1 MAVNKADRSD
11 NAALSWLFGRTK
23 GRRAALAAII
33 TGNAVFA
40 AAGAAFSLLC
50 RGIIDSAVS
59 GDRNGILGYAA
70 GLGGF
75 VLLQLVLRLVCN
87 SLSEYVR
94 AGLEMDMRGK
104 LFGKLLSAELSS
116 VTKYHSGELLN
127 RMFSDV
133 KICAD
138 GIADILPAA
147 VNMVTRLLCAG
158 VIMVFLEP
166 WFAVLFVA
174 AGAVIFAVTRFF
186 RGRLKGLHRQV
197 QEKEGVVRS
206 FLQESLESAAVV
218 KVFGAEQK
226 MLRRNDSNQR
236 EHYRIRMKRRAIG
249 IISGAGFGLVF
260 QAGYVLALVWGAFGI
275 FSGGMTYGTLTAVL
289 QLVNQIQSPFAGL
302 SSLFPQYYA
311 MLASAERVIELE
323 SLPEERKAARTL
335 SYADFRSLE
344 VSGLRFAYGEKDV
357 ISHADFTLNRG
368 ETAAL
373 TGISGGGKSTL
384 FMLLLGAYIPN
395 EGAIRF
401 FGSSGE
407 YSPGQETRSI
417 FAYVPQG
424 NCLFSGT
431 IRENIAF
438 LSDGEISDEAVM
450 KAARTACAEEFITQ
464 LPQGLD
470 TRIGENGHGL
480 SEGQAQRIAVA
491 RALYSGAG
499 FLLLDE
505 ATSALDEQT
514 ERKLLENISAMD
526 GKTVLI
532 VTHRPAAL
540 EICDRKFTLTDGVIT
555 EHD

>member
-1 MAVNKADRSD
+1 MAKSKPD
-11 NAALSWLFGRTK
+11 NAALSWLLARTK
-23 GRRAALAAII
+23 GRRGALAAII
-33 TGNAVFA
+33 AGNAVFA

-59 GDRNGILGYAA
+59 GDKGGILGYAA

-94 AGLEMDMRGK
+94 AGMEMDMRAK
-104 LFGKLLSAELSS
+104 LFGKLLSAELSQ
-116 VTKYHSGELLN
+116 VAKYHSGELLN

-133 KICAD
+133 KICSD

-147 VNMVTRLLCAG
+147 VNMVTRLVCAG

-166 WFAVLFVA
+166 WFAALFIA
-174 AGAVIFAVTRFF
+174 AGAVVFAVTRFF

-197 QEKEGVVRS
+197 QEKEGKVRS
-206 FLQESLESAAVV
+206 FLQEALESAAVI
-218 KVFGAEQK
+218 KVFGAERK
-226 MLRRNDSNQR
+226 MLRQNDRNQR
-236 EHYRIRMKRRAIG
+236 EHYKIRMKRRAIG
-249 IISGAGFGLVF
+249 IISGAGFGLIF

-275 FSGGMTYGTLTAVL
+275 FTGGMTYGTLTAVL

-311 MLASAERVIELE
+311 MLASAERIIELE
-323 SLPEERKAARTL
+323 NLPEEQKAAKAL
-335 SYADFRSLE
+335 DYADFQRLE
-344 VSGLRFAYGEKDV
+344 VSGLSFGYGDKEV
-357 ISHADFTLNRG
+357 ISQADFALNKG

-373 TGISGGGKSTL
+373 AGISGGGKSTL
-384 FMLLLGAYIPN
+384 FMLLLGAYRPDGG
-395 EGAIRF
+395 EIRF
-401 FGSSGE
+401 VSRSEE
-407 YSPGQETRSI
+407 YSPGQETRGI

-438 LSDGEISDEAVM
+438 LNDTEISDEAVM
-450 KAARTACAEEFITQ
+450 QAAKAACADEFITQ
-464 LPQGLD
+464 LPEGLD

-540 EICDRKFTLTDGVIT
+540 EICGRKLTLRNGVIS
-555 EHD
+555 EDDGE

>member
-1 MAVNKADRSD
+1 MAKSKPD
-11 NAALSWLFGRTK
+11 NAALSWLLARTK
-23 GRRAALAAII
+23 GRRGALAAII
-33 TGNAVFA
+33 AGNAVFA

-59 GDRNGILGYAA
+59 GDRGGILGYAA

-94 AGLEMDMRGK
+94 AGMEMDMRAK
-104 LFGKLLSAELSS
+104 LFGKLLSAELSQ
-116 VTKYHSGELLN
+116 VAKYHSGELLN

-133 KICAD
+133 KICSD

-147 VNMVTRLLCAG
+147 VNMVTRLVCAG

-166 WFAVLFVA
+166 WFAALFIA
-174 AGAVIFAVTRFF
+174 AGAVVFAVTRFF

-197 QEKEGVVRS
+197 QEKEGKVRS
-206 FLQESLESAAVV
+206 FLQEALESAAVI
-218 KVFGAEQK
+218 KVFGAERK
-226 MLRRNDSNQR
+226 MLRQNDRNQR
-236 EHYRIRMKRRAIG
+236 EHYKIRMKRRAIG
-249 IISGAGFGLVF
+249 IISGAGFGLIF

-275 FSGGMTYGTLTAVL
+275 FTGGMTYGTLTAVL

-311 MLASAERVIELE
+311 MLASAERIIELE
-323 SLPEERKAARTL
+323 NLPEEQKAAKAL
-335 SYADFRSLE
+335 DYADFQRLE
-344 VSGLRFAYGEKDV
+344 VSGLRFGYGEKDV
-357 ISHADFTLNRG
+357 ITRADFTLNRG

-384 FMLLLGAYIPN
+384 FMLLLGAYRPSG
-395 EGAIRF
+395 GAIRF
-401 FGSSGE
+401 CGGSGE
-407 YSPGQETRSI
+407 FSQGQETRGI

-438 LSDGEISDEAVM
+438 LNDTEISDEAVM
-450 KAARTACAEEFITQ
+450 QAAKAACADEFITQ
-464 LPQGLD
+464 LPEGLD
-470 TRIGENGHGL
+470 ARIGENGHGL

-514 ERKLLENISAMD
+514 ERRLLENISAMD

-540 EICDRKFTLTDGVIT
+540 EICDRRFTLTDGVIT

>member
-1 MAVNKADRSD
+1 MAKSKPD
-11 NAALSWLFGRTK
+11 NAALSWLLARTK
-23 GRRAALAAII
+23 GRRGALAAII
-33 TGNAVFA
+33 AGNAVFA

-59 GDRNGILGYAA
+59 GDRGGILGYAA

-94 AGLEMDMRGK
+94 AGMEMDMRAK

-133 KICAD
+133 KICSD

-147 VNMVTRLLCAG
+147 VNMVTRLVCAG

-166 WFAVLFVA
+166 WFAALFIA
-174 AGAVIFAVTRFF
+174 AGAVVFVVTRFF
-186 RGRLKGLHRQV
+186 RGRLKGLHKQV
-197 QEKEGVVRS
+197 QEKEGAVRS
-206 FLQESLESAAVV
+206 FLQESLESAAVI
-218 KVFGAEQK
+218 KVFGAERK
-226 MLRRNDSNQR
+226 MLRRNDLNQR

-249 IISGAGFGLVF
+249 IISGAGFGLIF

-302 SSLFPQYYA
+302 SSLFPQYYS
-311 MLASAERVIELE
+311 MLASAERIIELE
-323 SLPEERKAARTL
+323 NLPEEQKSAKAL
-335 SYADFRSLE
+335 DYADFQRLE
-344 VSGLRFAYGEKDV
+344 VSGLRFGYGEKDV
-357 ISHADFTLNRG
+357 ITRADFTLNRG

-384 FMLLLGAYIPN
+384 FMLLLGAYRPDGG
-395 EGAIRF
+395 EIRF
-401 FGSSGE
+401 VSRSEE
-407 YSPGQETRSI
+407 YSPGQETRGI

-438 LSDGEISDEAVM
+438 LNDTEISDEAVM
-450 KAARTACAEEFITQ
+450 QAAKAACADEFITQ
-464 LPQGLD
+464 LPEGLD
-470 TRIGENGHGL
+470 ARIGENGHGL

-540 EICDRKFTLTDGVIT
+540 EICDRRFTLTDGVIT

>member
-1 MAVNKADRSD
+1 MAKSKPD
-11 NAALSWLFGRTK
+11 NAALSWLLARTK
-23 GRRAALAAII
+23 GRRGALAAII
-33 TGNAVFA
+33 AGNAVFA

-59 GDRNGILGYAA
+59 GDRGGILGYAA

-94 AGLEMDMRGK
+94 AGMEMDMRAN

-133 KICAD
+133 KICSD
-138 GIADILPAA
+138 GIADIVPAA
-147 VNMVTRLLCAG
+147 VNMATRLVCAG
-158 VIMVFLEP
+158 AIMIFLEP
-166 WFAVLFVA
+166 WFAVLFIA
-174 AGAVIFAVTRFF
+174 AGTVVFVVTRFF
-186 RGRLKGLHRQV
+186 RGRLKGLHKQV
-197 QEKEGVVRS
+197 QEKEGKVRS
-206 FLQESLESAAVV
+206 FLQEALESAAVI
-218 KVFGAEQK
+218 KVFGAERK
-226 MLRRNDSNQR
+226 MLRRNDLNQR
-236 EHYRIRMKRRAIG
+236 EHYKIRMKRRAIG
-249 IISGAGFGLVF
+249 IISGAGFGLIF

-311 MLASAERVIELE
+311 MLASAERIIELE
-323 SLPEERKAARTL
+323 NLPEEQKAAKAL
-335 SYADFRSLE
+335 GYADFQRLE
-344 VSGLRFAYGEKDV
+344 VSGLRFGYGDKDV
-357 ISHADFTLNRG
+357 ITRADFTLNRG

-384 FMLLLGAYIPN
+384 FMLLLGAYRPDGG
-395 EGAIRF
+395 EIRF
-401 FGSSGE
+401 VSRSEE
-407 YSPGQETRSI
+407 YSPGQETRGI

-438 LSDGEISDEAVM
+438 LNDTEISDEAVM
-450 KAARTACAEEFITQ
+450 QAAKAACADEFITQ
-464 LPQGLD
+464 LPEGLD

-540 EICDRKFTLTDGVIT
+540 EICGRKLTLRNGVIS
-555 EHD
+555 EDDGE

>member
-1 MAVNKADRSD
+1 MAKSKPD
-11 NAALSWLFGRTK
+11 NAALSWLLARTK
-23 GRRAALAAII
+23 GRRGALAAII
-33 TGNAVFA
+33 AGNAVFA

-59 GDRNGILGYAA
+59 GDRGGILGYAA

-94 AGLEMDMRGK
+94 AGMEMDMRAN

-147 VNMVTRLLCAG
+147 VNMVTRLVCAG

-166 WFAVLFVA
+166 WFAVLFIA
-174 AGAVIFAVTRFF
+174 AGAVVFVVTRFF
-186 RGRLKGLHRQV
+186 RGRLKGLHKQV
-197 QEKEGVVRS
+197 QEKEGKVRS
-206 FLQESLESAAVV
+206 FLQESLESAAVI
-218 KVFGAEQK
+218 KVFGAERK
-226 MLRRNDSNQR
+226 MLRRNDLNQR

-249 IISGAGFGLVF
+249 IISGAGFGLIF

-311 MLASAERVIELE
+311 MLASAERIIELE
-323 SLPEERKAARTL
+323 NLPEEQKSAKAL
-335 SYADFRSLE
+335 GYADFQRLE
-344 VSGLRFAYGEKDV
+344 VSGLSFGYGDKEV
-357 ISHADFTLNRG
+357 ISQADFALNKG

-373 TGISGGGKSTL
+373 AGISGGGKSTL
-384 FMLLLGAYIPN
+384 FMLLLGAYRPDGG
-395 EGAIRF
+395 EIRF
-401 FGSSGE
+401 VSRSEE
-407 YSPGQETRSI
+407 YSPGQETRGI

-438 LSDGEISDEAVM
+438 LNDTEISDEAVM
-450 KAARTACAEEFITQ
+450 QAAKAACADEFITQ
-464 LPQGLD
+464 LPEGLD

-540 EICDRKFTLTDGVIT
+540 EICDRRFTLTDGVIT

>member
-1 MAVNKADRSD
+1 MAKSKPD
-11 NAALSWLFGRTK
+11 NAALSWLLARTK
-23 GRRAALAAII
+23 GRRGALAAII
-33 TGNAVFA
+33 AGNAVFA

-59 GDRNGILGYAA
+59 GDRGGILGYAA

-94 AGLEMDMRGK
+94 AGMEMDMRAK

-133 KICAD
+133 KICSD

-147 VNMVTRLLCAG
+147 VNMVTRLVCAG

-166 WFAVLFVA
+166 WFAALFIA
-174 AGAVIFAVTRFF
+174 AGAVVFVVTRFF
-186 RGRLKGLHRQV
+186 RGRLKGLHKQV
-197 QEKEGVVRS
+197 QEKEGKVRS
-206 FLQESLESAAVV
+206 FLQEALESAAVV
-218 KVFGAEQK
+218 KVFGAERK
-226 MLRRNDSNQR
+226 MLRRNDLNQR

-249 IISGAGFGLVF
+249 IISGAGFGLIF

-275 FSGGMTYGTLTAVL
+275 FTGGMSYGTLTAVL

-323 SLPEERKAARTL
+323 SLPEEQKAAKAL
-335 SYADFRSLE
+335 DYADFQRLE
-344 VSGLRFAYGEKDV
+344 VSGLRFGYGEKDV
-357 ISHADFTLNRG
+357 ITRADFTLNRG

-384 FMLLLGAYIPN
+384 FMLLLGAYRPN
-395 EGAIRF
+395 GGAIRF
-401 FGSSGE
+401 CGGSGE
-407 YSPGQETRSI
+407 FSPGQETRGI

-438 LSDGEISDEAVM
+438 LSDTEISDEAVM
-450 KAARTACAEEFITQ
+450 QAAKAACADEFITQ
-464 LPQGLD
+464 LPEGLD

-540 EICDRKFTLTDGVIT
+540 EICGRKLTLRNGVIS
-555 EHD
+555 EDDGE

>member
-1 MAVNKADRSD
+1 MAKSKPD
-11 NAALSWLFGRTK
+11 NAALSWLLARTK
-23 GRRAALAAII
+23 GRRGALAAII
-33 TGNAVFA
+33 AGNAVFA

-59 GDRNGILGYAA
+59 GDRGGILGYAA

-94 AGLEMDMRGK
+94 AGMEMDMRAK

-133 KICAD
+133 KICSD

-147 VNMVTRLLCAG
+147 VNMVTRLVCAG

-166 WFAVLFVA
+166 WFAALFIA
-174 AGAVIFAVTRFF
+174 AGAVVFAVTRFF

-197 QEKEGVVRS
+197 QEKEGAVRS
-206 FLQESLESAAVV
+206 FLQEALESAAVI
-218 KVFGAEQK
+218 KVFGAERK
-226 MLRRNDSNQR
+226 MLRRNDLNQR

-311 MLASAERVIELE
+311 MLASAERIIELE
-323 SLPEERKAARTL
+323 NLPEEQKAAKAL
-335 SYADFRSLE
+335 DYADFQRLE
-344 VSGLRFAYGEKDV
+344 VSGLSFGYGDKEV
-357 ISHADFTLNRG
+357 ISQADFALNKG

-373 TGISGGGKSTL
+373 AGISGGGKSTL
-384 FMLLLGAYIPN
+384 FMLLLGAYRPDGG
-395 EGAIRF
+395 EIRF
-401 FGSSGE
+401 VSRSEE
-407 YSPGQETRSI
+407 YSPGQETRGI

-438 LSDGEISDEAVM
+438 LNDTEISDEAVM
-450 KAARTACAEEFITQ
+450 QAAKAACADEFITQ
-464 LPQGLD
+464 LPEGLD
-470 TRIGENGHGL
+470 ARIGENGHGL

-514 ERKLLENISAMD
+514 ERRLLENISAMD

-540 EICDRKFTLTDGVIT
+540 EICDRRFTLTDGVIT

>member
-1 MAVNKADRSD
+1 MAKSKPD
-11 NAALSWLFGRTK
+11 NAALSWLLARTK
-23 GRRAALAAII
+23 GRRGALAAII
-33 TGNAVFA
+33 AGNAVFA

-59 GDRNGILGYAA
+59 GDRGGILGYAA

-94 AGLEMDMRGK
+94 AGMEMDMRAK

-147 VNMVTRLLCAG
+147 VNMVTRLVCAG

-166 WFAVLFVA
+166 WFAALFIA
-174 AGAVIFAVTRFF
+174 AGAVVFVVTRFF
-186 RGRLKGLHRQV
+186 RGRLKGLHKQV
-197 QEKEGVVRS
+197 QEKEGKVRS
-206 FLQESLESAAVV
+206 FLQEALESAAVI
-218 KVFGAEQK
+218 KVFGAERK
-226 MLRRNDSNQR
+226 MLRRNDLNQR

-275 FSGGMTYGTLTAVL
+275 FTGGMTYGTLTAVL

-311 MLASAERVIELE
+311 MLASAERIIELE
-323 SLPEERKAARTL
+323 NLPEEQKAAKAL
-335 SYADFRSLE
+335 DYADFQRLE
-344 VSGLRFAYGEKDV
+344 VSGLSFGYGDKEV
-357 ISHADFTLNRG
+357 ISQADFALNKG

-373 TGISGGGKSTL
+373 AGISGGGKSTL
-384 FMLLLGAYIPN
+384 FMLLLGAYRPDGG
-395 EGAIRF
+395 EIRF
-401 FGSSGE
+401 VSRSEE
-407 YSPGQETRSI
+407 YSPGQETRGI

-438 LSDGEISDEAVM
+438 LNDTEISDEAVM
-450 KAARTACAEEFITQ
+450 QAAKAACADEFITQ
-464 LPQGLD
+464 LPEGLD

-540 EICDRKFTLTDGVIT
+540 EICDRRFTLTDGVIT

>member
-1 MAVNKADRSD
+1 MAKSKPD
-11 NAALSWLFGRTK
+11 NAALSWLLARTK
-23 GRRAALAAII
+23 GRRGALAAII
-33 TGNAVFA
+33 AGNAVFA

-59 GDRNGILGYAA
+59 GDRGGILGYAA

-94 AGLEMDMRGK
+94 AGMEMDMRAK

-133 KICAD
+133 KICSD

-147 VNMVTRLLCAG
+147 VNMVTRLVCAG

-166 WFAVLFVA
+166 WFAALFIA
-174 AGAVIFAVTRFF
+174 AGAVVFVVTRFF
-186 RGRLKGLHRQV
+186 RGRLKGLHKQV
-197 QEKEGVVRS
+197 QEKEGKVRS
-206 FLQESLESAAVV
+206 FLQEALESAAVI
-218 KVFGAEQK
+218 KVFGAERK
-226 MLRRNDSNQR
+226 MLRRNDLNQR

-311 MLASAERVIELE
+311 MLASAERIIELE
-323 SLPEERKAARTL
+323 NLPEEQKAAKAL
-335 SYADFRSLE
+335 DYADFQRLE
-344 VSGLRFAYGEKDV
+344 VSGLRFGYGEKDV
-357 ISHADFTLNRG
+357 ITRADFTLNRG

-384 FMLLLGAYIPN
+384 FMLLLGAYRPDGG
-395 EGAIRF
+395 EIRF
-401 FGSSGE
+401 VSRSEE
-407 YSPGQETRSI
+407 YSPGQETRGI

-438 LSDGEISDEAVM
+438 LNDTEISDEAVM
-450 KAARTACAEEFITQ
+450 QAAKAACADEFITQ
-464 LPQGLD
+464 LPEGLD

-540 EICDRKFTLTDGVIT
+540 EICDRRFTLTDGVIT

>member
-1 MAVNKADRSD
+1 MAKSKPD
-11 NAALSWLFGRTK
+11 NAALSWLLARTK
-23 GRRAALAAII
+23 GRRGALAAII
-33 TGNAVFA
+33 AGNAVFA

-59 GDRNGILGYAA
+59 GDRGGILGYAA

-94 AGLEMDMRGK
+94 AGMEMDMRAK
-104 LFGKLLSAELSS
+104 LFGKLLSAELSQ
-116 VTKYHSGELLN
+116 VAKYHSGELLN

-133 KICAD
+133 KICSD

-147 VNMVTRLLCAG
+147 VNMVTRLVCAG

-166 WFAVLFVA
+166 WFAALFIA
-174 AGAVIFAVTRFF
+174 AGAVVFAVTRFF

-197 QEKEGVVRS
+197 QEKEGKVRS
-206 FLQESLESAAVV
+206 FLQEALESAAVI
-218 KVFGAEQK
+218 KVFGAERK
-226 MLRRNDSNQR
+226 MLRQNDRNQR
-236 EHYRIRMKRRAIG
+236 EHYKIRMKRRAIG
-249 IISGAGFGLVF
+249 IISGAGFGLIF

-275 FSGGMTYGTLTAVL
+275 FTGGMTYGTLTAVL

-311 MLASAERVIELE
+311 MLASAERIIELE
-323 SLPEERKAARTL
+323 NLPEEQKAAKAL
-335 SYADFRSLE
+335 DYADFQRLE
-344 VSGLRFAYGEKDV
+344 VSGLSFGYGDKEV
-357 ISHADFTLNRG
+357 ISQADFALNKG

-373 TGISGGGKSTL
+373 AGISGGGKSTL
-384 FMLLLGAYIPN
+384 FMLLLGAYRPDGG
-395 EGAIRF
+395 EIRF
-401 FGSSGE
+401 VSRSEE
-407 YSPGQETRSI
+407 YSPGQETRGI

-438 LSDGEISDEAVM
+438 LNDTEISDEAVM
-450 KAARTACAEEFITQ
+450 QAAKAACADEFITQ
-464 LPQGLD
+464 LPEGLD

-540 EICDRKFTLTDGVIT
+540 EICGRKLTLRNGVIS
-555 EHD
+555 EDDGE